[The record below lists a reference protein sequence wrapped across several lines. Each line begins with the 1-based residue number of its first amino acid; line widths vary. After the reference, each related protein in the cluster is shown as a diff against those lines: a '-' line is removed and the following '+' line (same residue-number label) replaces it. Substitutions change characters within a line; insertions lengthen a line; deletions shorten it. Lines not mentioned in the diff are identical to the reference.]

1 MDEKI
6 LKEKNDDLAKNA
18 SMVGEL
24 MCGGILL
31 PDSAIELED
40 NVFIPRSRY
49 DELLQ
54 AETKLK
60 IIIADMNKEPDSYKY
75 DKVIK
80 AVLREDVKENAE

>member
-1 MDEKI
+1 MDEKT

-18 SMVGEL
+18 SMVGAS
-24 MCGGILL
+24 MCGEIYPGT
-31 PDSAIELED
+31 ACLEFED
-40 NVFIPRSRY
+40 RVFIPRSRY

-60 IIIADMNKEPDSYKY
+60 IISANMKTEPDSYKY

-80 AVLREDVKENAE
+80 AVLHEDVKKDAE